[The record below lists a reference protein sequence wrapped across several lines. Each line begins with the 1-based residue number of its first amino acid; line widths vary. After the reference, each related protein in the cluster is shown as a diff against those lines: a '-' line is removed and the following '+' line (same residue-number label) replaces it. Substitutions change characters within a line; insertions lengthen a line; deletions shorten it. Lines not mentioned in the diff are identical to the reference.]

1 MTKTNLAEEP
11 IRETS
16 IPAVPQQ
23 RNLPLNVEVFRDL
36 KDLARIKNEWIALQQ
51 HPNCDFDFYSGVV
64 SSTDSILRPHVI
76 VVSCDGRPI
85 TMLVGRID
93 RGTVDFQIGYKKV
106 FGVAAKNLTFLHGG
120 FVGEKSPEIS
130 RILIDSL
137 SESLRTGEADVC
149 YFNHLRV
156 DEDLYQQIL
165 KISDRQGYLSR
176 FALRKHR
183 GTSLAASGEGYM
195 KTLTSKERNNQK
207 RRVKRLSEDFPN
219 NRIQCYQDP
228 VDFER
233 AVADIDQ
240 VAQKTYQRALG
251 VAFSNTPEARRRL
264 RNEMDRGWFRGYVLY
279 LNEQPAAFWLG
290 TAFGETFYSGFTGYD
305 PASSKYAPGMYLLLR
320 ALELLSESNSDGRLK
335 RADFGLGD
343 AEWKIIIGDQEWEEA
358 PVSIFAP
365 NAKGRLLRRT
375 RWATETVDAKAKR
388 LLTRFQLLAKVKRL
402 WRRELSAH

>member
-1 MTKTNLAEEP
+1 MKTNLAEEP
-11 IRETS
+11 ILETS
-16 IPAVPQQ
+16 ASPLPQ
-23 RNLPLNVEVFRDL
+23 RENAPLTVEVFRDL

-64 SSTDSILRPHVI
+64 SSTESILRPHVI
-76 VVSCDGRPI
+76 VVSREGRQI

-93 RGTVDFQIGYKKV
+93 RGTVDFQIGYQKV
-106 FGVAAKNLTFLHGG
+106 FGLAAKNLTFLHGG
-120 FVGEKSPEIS
+120 FVGEKSAEIT
-130 RILIDSL
+130 RVLINSL

-149 YFNHLRV
+149 YFNHLRA
-156 DEDLYQQIL
+156 DEDLFQQLSAINP
-165 KISDRQGYLSR
+165 RQGYPSR
-176 FALRKHR
+176 APLRKHR
-183 GTSLAASGEGYM
+183 GTSLAASGEGYL

-207 RRVKRLSEDFPN
+207 RRLKRITEDFPN
-219 NRIQCYQDP
+219 NKIVCYQDA

-251 VAFSNTPEARRRL
+251 VAFSNTPEAKRRL

-279 LNEQPAAFWLG
+279 FNDQPVAFWLG

-305 PASSKYAPGMYLLLR
+305 PASSKYAPGMYLLLK
-320 ALELLSESNSDGRLK
+320 ALELLSESNTDGRLK
-335 RADFGLGD
+335 KADFGLGD
-343 AEWKIIIGDQEWEEA
+343 AEWKIIIGDQEWEDA

-365 NAKGRLLRRT
+365 NSKGRLLRRI
-375 RWATETVDAKAKR
+375 RLATESVDATGKR

>member
-1 MTKTNLAEEP
+1 MKTNVTEEP
-11 IRETS
+11 VHEMS
-16 IPAVPQQ
+16 APPQLQ
-23 RNLPLNVEVFRDL
+23 ERSGPLTIEVFRDL
-36 KDLARIKNEWIALQQ
+36 KDIQRIKTEWVALQR

-76 VVSCDGRPI
+76 VISRGGSPV

-93 RGTVDFQIGYKKV
+93 RGTVDFNIGYKKI
-106 FGVAAKNLTFLHGG
+106 FGFAAKNLTFLHGG

-130 RILIDSL
+130 RVLVDSI
-137 SESLRTGEADVC
+137 SESLRSGEADVC
-149 YFNHLRV
+149 YFNHLRM
-156 DEDLYQQIL
+156 DEDIFSQLL
-165 KISDRQGYLSR
+165 KITDRQGYIAR
-176 FALRKHR
+176 FAQRKHR
-183 GTSLAASGEGYM
+183 GTSLASSGEGYL
-195 KTLTSKERNNQK
+195 KKLTSKERNNQK
-207 RRVKRLSEDFPN
+207 RRAKRITEEFPN

-228 VDFER
+228 ADFDR

-279 LNEQPAAFWLG
+279 LNDQPAAFWLG
-290 TAFGETFYSGFTGYD
+290 TAFGDTFYSGFTGYD
-305 PASSKYAPGMYLLLR
+305 PAFSKLAPGMYLLLK
-320 ALELLSESNSDGRLK
+320 ALELLCESNSDGRLTQ
-335 RADFGLGD
+335 ADFGLGD
-343 AEWKIIIGDQEWEEA
+343 AEWKIIIGDQEWEDA
-358 PVSIFAP
+358 PLSIFAP

-375 RWATETVDAKAKR
+375 RGAAEAFDATAKR

>member
-1 MTKTNLAEEP
+1 MKTNLAEEP
-11 IRETS
+11 IREASATA
-16 IPAVPQQ
+16 PPQQ
-23 RNLPLNVEVFRDL
+23 KSVPLTVEVFRDL
-36 KDLARIKNEWIALQQ
+36 KDLSRVKSEWVALQQ

-64 SSTDSILRPHVI
+64 SSTESILRPHVI
-76 VVSCDGRPI
+76 VVSRDGQPI
-85 TMLVGRID
+85 TMLIGRID

-106 FGVAAKNLTFLHGG
+106 FGFAAKNLTFLHGG
-120 FVGEKSPEIS
+120 FVGEKSAEIT
-130 RILIDSL
+130 RVLIDSI
-137 SESLRTGEADVC
+137 SESLRSGEADVC

-156 DEDLYQQIL
+156 DEDLFQQML
-165 KISDRQGYLSR
+165 KITDRQGYLTR

-183 GTSLAASGEGYM
+183 GTSLAASGEGYL

-207 RRVKRLSEDFPN
+207 RRLKRITEDFPN

-228 VDFER
+228 ADFER
-233 AVADIDQ
+233 AVADVDQ

-279 LNEQPAAFWLG
+279 LNDQPAAFWLG
-290 TAFGETFYSGFTGYD
+290 TAFGDTFYSGFTGYD
-305 PASSKYAPGMYLLLR
+305 PAYSKYAPGMYLLLK
-320 ALELLSESNSDGRLK
+320 ALELLCESNSDGRLK
-335 RADFGLGD
+335 KADFGLGD

-358 PVSIFAP
+358 PISIFAP
-365 NAKGRLLRRT
+365 NSKGRLLRRT
-375 RWATETVDAKAKR
+375 RWATETFDAKAKR

>member
-1 MTKTNLAEEP
+1 MKTNLVEEP
-11 IRETS
+11 IREEGTS
-16 IPAVPQQ
+16 VAPPQES
-23 RNLPLNVEVFRDL
+23 LPITVEVFRDL
-36 KDLARIKNEWIALQQ
+36 KDLARIKSEWVALQQ
-51 HPNCDFDFYSGVV
+51 HPNCDFEFYSGVV
-64 SSTDSILRPHVI
+64 SSTESILRPHVI
-76 VVSCDGRPI
+76 IVSRDGRPI
-85 TMLVGRID
+85 TMLIGRID

-106 FGVAAKNLTFLHGG
+106 FGFAAKNLTFLHGG
-120 FVGEKSPEIS
+120 FVGEKSAEIS
-130 RILIDSL
+130 RVLIGSL
-137 SESLRTGEADVC
+137 SESLRSGEADVC

-156 DEDLYQQIL
+156 DEDLFQQL
-165 KISDRQGYLSR
+165 SKITDRQGYLSR

-183 GTSLAASGEGYM
+183 GTSLAASGEGYL

-207 RRVKRLSEDFPN
+207 RRLKRISEDFPN

-228 VDFER
+228 ADFER
-233 AVADIDQ
+233 AVSDIDQ

-305 PASSKYAPGMYLLLR
+305 PASSKYAPGMYLLLK
-320 ALELLSESNSDGRLK
+320 ALELLSESNIDGRLK
-335 RADFGLGD
+335 KADFGLGD
-343 AEWKIIIGDQEWEEA
+343 AEWKIVIGDQEWEEA

-365 NAKGRLLRRT
+365 NSRGRLLRRT
-375 RWATETVDAKAKR
+375 RTATETLDATAKR

>member
-1 MTKTNLAEEP
+1 MKTHVTEEP

-16 IPAVPQQ
+16 ASVPSSPKSIP
-23 RNLPLNVEVFRDL
+23 LTVEVFRDL
-36 KDLARIKNEWIALQQ
+36 KDLQRIKNEWTALQQ

-76 VVSCDGRPI
+76 VVSRDGSPI

-93 RGTVDFQIGYKKV
+93 RGTVDFNIGYKKL
-106 FGVAAKNLTFLHGG
+106 FGFAAKNLTFLHGG
-120 FVGEKSPEIS
+120 FVGEKSTEIS
-130 RILIDSL
+130 RVLIDSL

-156 DEDLYQQIL
+156 DEDLFNQLL
-165 KISDRQGYLSR
+165 KISNRQGYLSR
-176 FALRKHR
+176 FAQRKHR
-183 GTSLAASGEGYM
+183 GTSLAPSGEGYL

-207 RRVKRLSEDFPN
+207 RRTKRILEDFPN

-279 LNEQPAAFWLG
+279 LNDQPAAFWLG
-290 TAFGETFYSGFTGYD
+290 TAFGDTFYSGFTGYD
-305 PASSKYAPGMYLLLR
+305 PAWSKYAPGMYLLLK
-320 ALELLSESNSDGRLK
+320 ALELLCESNPDGRLK
-335 RADFGLGD
+335 KTDFGLGD
-343 AEWKIIIGDQEWEEA
+343 AEWKIVIGNQEWEEA

-365 NAKGRLLRRT
+365 NSKGRLLRRT
-375 RWATETVDAKAKR
+375 RWATEIFDAAAKR